1 MRFSVSNLLL
11 LLIIAFVPKVYSL
24 EKEQNSIQLNSAL
37 LNDQEAKENIINEYV
52 LGSGDILSIKFIG
65 IGQWSKEYIIDPY
78 GNLNLPEVGLL
89 NIQGL
94 TINELNNILQSNYQE
109 YMYNPKFE
117 INIFSY
123 RPIKIYTSG
132 ELRRPGFY
140 NIKVASS
147 PDEKNSGI
155 INIKTVYNTAA
166 IKIFQLPT
174 LYDAIQISGGITE
187 FSDLSNIQIIRKNS
201 KSAGGGYMKAKI
213 DLIPLLLGESGLNNI
228 NLMDGDVIKIHK
240 SKNLI
245 TEQIVRGLRS
255 NLKEEI
261 ITVLVTGQIAKNGP
275 LEIKNGTTLNQAIAA
290 AGGKK
295 IFSGKIEFLRLK
307 SDGSVLREEFIYN
320 PTANVEDS
328 KNPILISG
336 DIINIKRSPIG
347 YVTEA
352 LSTIT
357 RPTIGLFGLYNI
369 YDDLSD

>member
-155 INIKTVYNTAA
+155 INIKTVYNTA
-166 IKIFQLPT
+166 
-174 LYDAIQISGGITE
+174 
-187 FSDLSNIQIIRKNS
+187 
-201 KSAGGGYMKAKI
+201 
-213 DLIPLLLGESGLNNI
+213 
-228 NLMDGDVIKIHK
+228 
-240 SKNLI
+240 
-245 TEQIVRGLRS
+245 
-255 NLKEEI
+255 
-261 ITVLVTGQIAKNGP
+261 
-275 LEIKNGTTLNQAIAA
+275 
-290 AGGKK
+290 
-295 IFSGKIEFLRLK
+295 
-307 SDGSVLREEFIYN
+307 
-320 PTANVEDS
+320 
-328 KNPILISG
+328 
-336 DIINIKRSPIG
+336 
-347 YVTEA
+347 
-352 LSTIT
+352 
-357 RPTIGLFGLYNI
+357 
-369 YDDLSD
+369 